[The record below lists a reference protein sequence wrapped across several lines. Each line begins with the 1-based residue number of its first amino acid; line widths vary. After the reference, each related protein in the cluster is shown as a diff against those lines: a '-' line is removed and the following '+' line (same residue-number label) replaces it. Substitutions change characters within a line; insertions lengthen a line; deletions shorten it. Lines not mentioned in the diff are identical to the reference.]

1 MENANNSTACYKA
14 WHFHES
20 GIDLT
25 VLQIAFVTT
34 TFLIL
39 SSNGVLL
46 RKLLLKNKKTRADIL
61 FIILSLSDMGVGAF
75 TVPLLS
81 LIAFSL
87 KQDVICFL
95 HTVMTFFT
103 YYPFSFSWAMVIII
117 AIDRCLMITK
127 SDSYGKIVTN
137 KALFLFIGFIFVTI
151 TCSLAV
157 IIARGELALNS
168 PKISG
173 IHFFQMILELV
184 FMFTTAALY
193 SYLLYFVR
201 RSARKL
207 TITRNIHSQHSY
219 IDQLTKSVFLIYL
232 CLILL
237 TLPQVA
243 GLVLWLFHPAAVLA
257 EMSTRKTFG
266 WSVLTL
272 YANSYVN
279 ALILIY
285 RLRKQW
291 RVPLRRYIQR
301 YYKQSLNKMEV
312 VIRMTFCYFAV
323 VKQNSKYIIKL

>member
-1 MENANNSTACYKA
+1 METWTKASRTYLQNIIFFYFSTENEPYWKIM
-14 WHFHES
+14 E
-20 GIDLT
+20 
-25 VLQIAFVTT
+25 
-34 TFLIL
+34 TFT
-39 SSNGVLL
+39 
-46 RKLLLKNKKTRADIL
+46 RLKNVST
-61 FIILSLSDMGVGAF
+61 
-75 TVPLLS
+75 
-81 LIAFSL
+81 
-87 KQDVICFL
+87 
-95 HTVMTFFT
+95 
-103 YYPFSFSWAMVIII
+103 
-117 AIDRCLMITK
+117 
-127 SDSYGKIVTN
+127 
-137 KALFLFIGFIFVTI
+137 
-151 TCSLAV
+151 LAV
-157 IIARGELALNS
+157 IPLWYGALWHPLIRVGCWISNNVKINQPILVQCHISITPENIRIYPLNILYFIARGELALNS

-207 TITRNIHSQHSY
+207 TITRNIHSEHSY

-243 GLVLWLFHPAAVLA
+243 GLVFWLFHPAAVLA

-291 RVPLRRYIQR
+291 RVPLRRYIQI

>member
-1 MENANNSTACYKA
+1 MENANNSTVCYNT

-25 VLQIAFVTT
+25 VLQIAFITT

-39 SSNGVLL
+39 LSNGVLL
-46 RKLLLKNKKTRADIL
+46 RKLFLKNKKTRADIL

-81 LIAFSL
+81 LITFSL
-87 KQDVICFL
+87 KQDIICFL

-127 SDSYGKIVTN
+127 SDSYGKVVTN
-137 KALFLFIGFIFVTI
+137 KALYLFIGFIFITI

-157 IIARGELALNS
+157 IITRGELTLNS

-207 TITRNIHSQHSY
+207 TITRSIHSQHSY
-219 IDQLTKSVFLIYL
+219 SEQLTKSVFLIY
-232 CLILL
+232 
-237 TLPQVA
+237 
-243 GLVLWLFHPAAVLA
+243 
-257 EMSTRKTFG
+257 
-266 WSVLTL
+266 
-272 YANSYVN
+272 YA
-279 ALILIY
+279 
-285 RLRKQW
+285 
-291 RVPLRRYIQR
+291 
-301 YYKQSLNKMEV
+301 
-312 VIRMTFCYFAV
+312 
-323 VKQNSKYIIKL
+323 